1 MIEILRVLDETLEKM
16 KPIASVVG
24 MGSVV
29 KLADTILAVGTSV
42 LENYKT
48 GSIVISSE
56 DAAEIEIMLKRVQD
70 ENDALHDKINAA

>member
-48 GSIVISSE
+48 GSIAISSE

-70 ENDALHDKINAA
+70 ENDTLHDKINTA